1 MIQIQIYP
9 VTMLATNC
17 CYLKDEATGKSAVS
31 DPGAKSERLIS
42 QIEKDGGRLEYVLLT
57 HGHYDH
63 ILYAKQLAERFGA
76 KIVTG
81 KHCDPFLSDLVLNGV
96 ERHMLREFQPFRAD
110 ILLEDGETFMLGETE
125 ITYLYTPGHTSGCGV
140 YLFDDI
146 MLSGD
151 TLFCESYGRTDLPSG
166 DDAQMIASLKRLKE
180 LDGDRQVIPGH
191 GPMTTLSHERRFN
204 PLMRR
209 L

>member
-1 MIQIQIYP
+1 MIQIKIYP

-17 CYLKDEATGKSAVS
+17 CYLVDEATGKCAVT
-31 DPGAKSERLIS
+31 DPGAKSDRLIS
-42 QIEKDGGRLEYVLLT
+42 QIEKDGGKLEYVILT

-63 ILYAKQLAERFGA
+63 ILYARQLAERFGA
-76 KIVTG
+76 KVVTG
-81 KHCDPFLSDLVLNGV
+81 KYCDPFL
-96 ERHMLREFQPFRAD
+96 
-110 ILLEDGETFMLGETE
+110 
-125 ITYLYTPGHTSGCGV
+125 
-140 YLFDDI
+140 LFDDI
-146 MLSGD
+146 MISGD

-166 DDAQMIASLKRLKE
+166 NDAQMIQSLKRLKE
-180 LDGDRQVIPGH
+180 LDGDYQVIPGH